1 MAWHARSAEER
12 SPARM
17 ADPPPR
23 RRTRRTWRPR
33 PSALVATG
41 RQAGVHVP
49 LRGGP
54 QLRDPSR
61 FPAAARSLARSPRQ
75 RPAARRCAAARFTAS
90 PRSARSWPAAGAS
103 AGLQWGAGA
112 QGATGPAHAL
122 RSLRLLVGPAFF
134 GRRVEV
140 GVGDRAL
147 LATVLDTG
155 VHAVTFASMCATG
168 SGGVAPAGPAVAG
181 PHRDCGV
188 LDRPF
193 TSGPRSPPASQ
204 CEARGAP
211 GTRRTSSTGSD
222 VPEAIRA
229 QERARSDAEE
239 VVERADVPL
248 GESAHDLEDS
258 DVRGVRHDGRER
270 RGQAP
275 DGSRVAELPLI
286 EQNRCHLRGATRR
299 RPRCN
304 SRSARAGWCEADTAP
319 CASKQQSATGGSS
332 LPGLVRSGSVSV

>member
-1 MAWHARSAEER
+1 M
-12 SPARM
+12 
-17 ADPPPR
+17 
-23 RRTRRTWRPR
+23 
-33 PSALVATG
+33 
-41 RQAGVHVP
+41 P

-140 GVGDRAL
+140 GVGDRTL

-155 VHAVTFASMCATG
+155 VHAVTFASMCATA

-181 PHRDCGV
+181 PHRDRGV

-275 DGSRVAELPLI
+275 GGSRVAELPLI